1 MIEIFKYSILSL
13 FIIFFLGYGLTQLIL
28 PKQLKK
34 YLLWLSPWILFIS
47 IIVFITLLSLSGLST
62 SISTLLITITLS
74 LMTFYTIY
82 KKNCTKID
90 IKRDLIITIFI
101 FVSLT
106 LNLSPLIKRDK
117 FLTTISLGNNDV
129 IAYTLSADY
138 LKNNSIAKSFKENV
152 ILSIDNLIHDGFR
165 WGPSINE
172 AFFLNILNL
181 EAYQYTYLFEIILY
195 ALMIPLVYI
204 LFEILFGQS
213 ISILIVLLSL
223 VVFNANLLYMLYH
236 NFFGLVTYWGIS
248 LFLMI
253 LLFIKYGEYNSKYFK
268 FNIQEILISLTIAA
282 LYFSYHEGAI
292 FILLPLFL
300 YFIILF
306 VLKKNYFGYFKSLFR
321 IGLLSFLL
329 GSISILNAFI
339 FDFGQAFRG
348 NPNQPIGWQL
358 FRNKYPFANPFE
370 MIGLYSIHNF
380 DPLYNL
386 VALVLSLLTIYIIF
400 FGFTKSKY
408 KYFLI
413 TFLITDLL
421 FFYWM
426 GLHKKNFF
434 DFNRVVTYTL
444 PIFLIIFSGGLL
456 HIFKNKKYLKFFSL
470 LLIFFL
476 VFYSGIKINKRFISE
491 RVSVDKSFVSL
502 KSIKNLNIKEP
513 IYAGGAVDD
522 SIPLWYQIWIG
533 YFVYPSVKD
542 ITIPSEYLTSK
553 YENKVPDNSLVL
565 LQKPAPFINPTK
577 LVLKNT
583 IWENKFFKLGRVCN
597 STKCLTESKYDL
609 SSVVV
614 GMNDNEDSL
623 MLGGWSIK
631 EGDFRWSNSLDS
643 TIRLVTKTGSI
654 SSKLVIEAYSLAEP
668 QKIQVYINGI
678 FIGEEE
684 IISNW
689 SVYSFDI
696 PIYLEVGVQKI
707 DFKFSNL
714 YKPVDLGLSLDMRD
728 LSVNFRKIALE

>member
-13 FIIFFLGYGLTQLIL
+13 FFIFFLGYGLTQLIL

-34 YLLWLSPWILFIS
+34 YSLWLSPWILFIT
-47 IIVFITLLSLSGLST
+47 IIVFITLLSLSGVT
-62 SISTLLITITLS
+62 TRISTLLSTIVLS
-74 LMTFYTIY
+74 LLTFYTIY
-82 KKNCTKID
+82 KKKLYKID

-204 LFEILFGQS
+204 LFEILFSPS
-213 ISILIVLLSL
+213 ISILIVLLGL

-253 LLFIKYGEYNSKYFK
+253 LLFIKYGEYNSKYFE
-268 FNIQEILISLTIAA
+268 FNYQEILISITLTA

-292 FILLPLFL
+292 FILFPMFL
-300 YFIILF
+300 YLITLF

-321 IGLLSFLL
+321 IGLFSFLL
-329 GSISILNAFI
+329 GSISIINALI
-339 FDFGQAFRG
+339 FDFGQAFIG

-380 DPLYNL
+380 DPLPNL
-386 VALVLSLLTIYIIF
+386 IALVLSLLTVYIIF
-400 FGFTKSKY
+400 YGFIKSKY
-408 KYFLI
+408 KYFLL

-426 GLHKKNFF
+426 GIHNNNFF

-456 HIFKNKKYLKFFSL
+456 HLLKNKKYLKYFSL
-470 LLIFFL
+470 LLIFLL
-476 VFYSGIKINKRFISE
+476 VFYSGIKLNKRFISE
-491 RVSVDKSFVSL
+491 RVSVDRSFVSL
-502 KSIKNLNIKEP
+502 KSMKSLDIKEP
-513 IYAGGAVDD
+513 IYAGGALDD
-522 SIPLWYQIWIG
+522 SMPLWYQIWIG

-542 ITIPSEYLTSK
+542 ITIPNRYLISK
-553 YENKVPDNSLVL
+553 YDNKVPDNSLVL

-577 LVLKNT
+577 LLLKNI

-597 STKCLTESKYDL
+597 SIKCLTESKYDL
-609 SSVVV
+609 SNVVV
-614 GMNDNEDSL
+614 GVNNNEDSL
-623 MLGGWSIK
+623 MVSGWSTK
-631 EGDFRWSNSLDS
+631 EGDFRWANSLVS
-643 TIRLVTKTGSI
+643 TLRLVTKYNKI
-654 SSKLVIEAYSLAEP
+654 PSKFVVVANSLANP
-668 QKIQVYINGI
+668 QKMEIYINEILIGKTKIGTELKSYI
-678 FIGEEE
+678 F
-684 IISNW
+684 NL
-689 SVYSFDI
+689 
-696 PIYLEVGVQKI
+696 PILLNPGVQKI
-707 DFKFSNL
+707 EFKFSNL
-714 YKPVDLGLSLDMRD
+714 YKPVDLGLSLDNRE
-728 LSVNFRKIALE
+728 LSVNFRRIALE